1 MTVTDTAASIAE
13 TAANSAAVV
22 DVDNTGDDD
31 ITSLVWT
38 IASGNTD
45 GDSDGELPFAI
56 NSGTGAI
63 TVNDADDL
71 DFETTTSYDLTV
83 QVSDGASQTDTEVI
97 TITITDVAPTVTD
110 TSANL
115 AESAADSAAVVTVST
130 TGDDESLT
138 WSITNG
144 NTDGDGDGELPFA
157 IGASTGA
164 ITVNDADDL
173 DFETTT
179 SYDLT
184 VQATDGTTADTEVIT
199 ITITDVAPTVTDTSA
214 NLAESA
220 SANAAVV
227 TVSTTGDDESLTW
240 SITAGNTDG
249 DSDGQLPFAIGAS
262 TGAITV
268 NDADDLDFET
278 TTSYTL
284 TVRATDGTAADTE
297 DITITI
303 TDVNDNSPVYSS
315 SATTKS
321 IQEFDEGSGSAVDTV
336 SITDADASNMNSN
349 TCTLG
354 GNDANDFTCT
364 VTASQYVLAFSSS
377 PDYENPTDSDAD
389 NVYSVTV
396 TISDGD
402 NSGST
407 ISYSLTI
414 TDYNDETPTYSSS
427 DTTPDVVEGQT
438 AVETITITDADA
450 LDTNGCIL
458 GGADAD
464 DFSCTISAT
473 QLVLAFATAPDYDSP
488 SDADSNNIYAVTVT
502 VFDGTQNGAT
512 ISYQVSVTN
521 INDDVPQYSSS
532 DLTPSIN
539 EGTNT
544 VETVAITDP
553 DNDDVNS
560 CILGG
565 ADASDFYCLIS
576 SDQFVLAFS
585 SAPDYES
592 PSDADGNNVYL
603 VTVTISDSFNT
614 GATLSYQVS
623 VADINDNTPSYSSSD
638 TTPNVNEGTT
648 TVETVTINNV
658 DTGIDEN
665 ACTLA
670 GADAEDFT
678 CTASATQF
686 VLAFANAPDYEA
698 PSDAG
703 TNNVY
708 EVTVTISDGTNS
720 GSTISYTV
728 TVDDVAIAIPQS
740 QTGSVS
746 EAANADTTVMTVTT
760 SGDTAQ
766 SFSIASGN
774 DDGIFAISNA
784 GVISIASTTNL
795 DYETT
800 PSYTITITGVA
811 GSSTDTEAVT
821 ISIGDANDQTPS
833 YSAGNAA
840 PDVAEG
846 TTAVDTD
853 VAITDTDT
861 GDQNTCA
868 LGGADAASFT
878 CTVSSTAYSLAF
890 SSAADFEGAS
900 ADGNDVYTVTVTI
913 NDGAQNGPT
922 VTYTVTVTDVDD
934 EAPVFTSSAAISM
947 AENVQN
953 VVTLTVT
960 DADSSEAP
968 SYTLSGTDSDLFEVS
983 SGTLRFASSS
993 GQNYESMTCTANPCV
1008 VIVTATDTSGNVA
1021 TQTVS
1026 ITITDQDEFNVTA
1039 PTDSDSDSNTLSED
1053 VSNGASAEITA
1064 TASDADGTTNTVT
1077 YDITSQ
1083 TCSGAFAIGES
1094 TGIVTVADTGAIDY
1108 ETSDSCDLTVRATSA
1123 DSSTS
1128 STTFTVAITDVDD
1141 VAPVF
1146 TSSDSITLNEN
1157 VQNVVSLSVT
1167 DADTSAAPTY
1177 TLSGTDSALFE
1188 VNSGTLRFASS
1199 GGQNFESMT
1208 CASNP
1213 CAVTVT
1219 ATDAGGNAATQS
1231 VSVTIADVN
1240 EFDVSTPTDSDG
1252 DTNTLAE
1259 DVSNGASA
1267 EITASASDADGS
1279 TNTVSYAITAQSC
1292 SGAFEIDS
1300 SSGAITV
1307 ADTSAIDYDTAQ
1319 SCTITV
1325 TATSADSSTA
1335 EETFTVTL
1343 TDVNDQTPTYT
1354 SSDTTPEIE
1363 EGNTAVETVAIT
1375 DTDTGDSN
1383 TCALAGQDSSL
1394 FTCTV
1399 DATQYSLAFTTAPD
1413 FENPLDGG
1421 AGNTYVVYVT
1431 ISDGTNTGSMIQY
1444 TITVTDKS
1452 EFTISDTTDSNAA
1465 SNTVSEGASD
1475 NAEVGITATATDD
1488 DSGDSVTYTM
1498 QTTTTACDGWF
1509 DIGSSDGIV
1518 RVDGSSELD
1527 YETVTSCVISVTST
1541 SSDTSTSTEDFTIT
1555 LTDVNEHAV
1564 TSPTDTDTDDNTLA
1578 ENVANGASAE
1588 ITAAASDSD
1597 GTDNTVTFGIAS
1609 QTCTGA
1615 FTIAGSTGVVTVS
1628 DTSAIDYETATTCYI
1643 VVRATS
1649 ADGSTADTNF
1659 SVSITDIDEFD
1670 VTAPT
1675 DSNSDADSL
1684 SENATANALVGI
1696 TASAS
1701 DDDGSTNAVTYA
1713 ISSQSCTGAFAI
1725 DSGTGAISVADAS
1738 AIDYETAETCTV
1750 TVLATS
1756 QDQSTAST
1764 TFSVSITDED
1774 EADVSTPTDSDGDAN
1789 EIPENSADGASAHI
1803 TVLASDS
1810 DGTTNAVTYQ
1820 ITEQSCTGLLA
1831 VDATTGI
1838 VTVAD
1843 NSGLDAETTTSCTVT
1858 VEAASAD
1865 GSTAATTFTVTITDV
1880 DDTAPVF
1887 TSDSSILVNENVQDV
1902 VDLTVTD
1909 ADSTAAPTYTLS
1921 GTDSSLFEVSSGTLR
1936 FASASGQD
1944 FESITCT
1951 SNPCV
1956 VVVTA
1961 TDAGGNTADQTVVVS
1976 IVNVDDEAPT
1986 FTSSSAVSVDENS
1999 QIVHTVTTDDL
2010 DSNSASYIVFGGTDS
2025 ALFSIDGTT
2034 GALTFTEASGQDFE
2048 SITCNANPC
2057 EVVIRASDT
2066 AGNTADQTIS
2076 ISVTDVNEH
2085 DVSTPVDSDSDANE
2099 IAESAANGTEVQI
2112 TVSASDADGSNNGIA
2127 YDITSQS
2134 CAGAF
2139 AVDASSGI
2147 VTVADTTAVDFET
2160 ASTCT
2165 LTARATSDDG
2175 STESAT
2181 FTVTITDTNEIPVQ
2195 APTDSD
2201 GASNEVSEAASQ
2213 GDSVGIT
2220 AVATDGDTSDSV
2232 TYAIASQSCTGAF
2245 QISDDTTGVVTVA
2258 DPTALDYESSTTCT
2272 IGILATS
2279 TDGSTAES
2287 TFTVGI
2293 LDSDEF
2299 DVTKP
2304 VDANDE
2310 ANTVSEDATTGTK
2323 VGVVVSA
2330 VDADG
2335 TTNAVTYAIT
2345 AQSCTGAFS
2354 IDSGTGV
2361 VSVGDSTALD
2371 FDTSASCTLTVEATS
2386 ADGSADDETF
2396 TVSLTDVNDQAP
2408 VYTPTDASPTVT
2420 EGDTAVDNVQITDT
2434 DTGDTNTCSLSGQ
2447 DSSLFT
2453 CTVTESEYTLAFTNA
2468 PDFENPLDA
2477 GANNNYLVYV
2487 TISDGTNTGQTAQY
2501 SVDVADANESAVG
2514 ATTDV
2519 NSAANSVAENAAD
2532 GSEVGIT
2539 ALATDDDGSDGVT
2552 YSMTADTT
2560 DCDGWFNIGP
2570 TDGIVSVADSLAV
2583 DFETAATCTL
2593 TVTSLSDDGSTSTA
2607 SFDVQITDYDEFD
2620 VTQPVDDNDDDNEI
2634 PEDATAGTSANI
2646 TASSSDADG
2655 TTNAVTYS
2663 IVSQTCNG
2671 AFSIDSSSGDVS
2683 VASTSAID
2691 YEVATTC
2698 SIAIRATSA
2707 DGSTADSTF
2716 VVEITDVND
2725 VAPQYAA
2732 TDANPDVSEGTTSV
2746 DTLAITDEDSTGS
2759 YACTLT
2765 GDDSL
2770 LFTCV
2775 VTGSSATLAFQV
2787 GPDYE
2792 YPSDDDGDNVYHVSL
2807 SISDGTADGGQVDY
2821 AVTVTDDPPE
2831 GVLSISGD
2839 AYDGATLT
2847 ADTSQIL
2854 DSDGSAGTFQWN
2866 RDGAIIAGETGSSY
2880 TIGDCCE
2887 VLGSVYSVTITY
2899 TDLLGTIETLTS
2911 ANTAPVTL
2919 NPAGD
2924 LDDDGILNSEDND
2937 IDGDGANNSV
2947 DQMPYDASESV
2958 DTDGD
2963 GIGDN
2968 ADTDDDNDGIE
2979 DSIDLFP
2986 LDATETTDAD
2996 GDGIGDNAD
3005 TDDDNDGLSDADEP
3019 EGCQF
3024 NADCDAD
3031 GILDSADA
3039 FPVDATENTD
3049 TDGDGTGDNADT
3061 DDDNDGTLDADDAFP
3076 MDPAADTDTDG
3087 DGQPD
3092 DLSGASTTGL
3102 VRDTDD
3108 DGDGIP
3114 DLVDA
3119 FPLDVNESVDTD
3131 NDGVG
3136 NNADNDDDND
3146 GVEDA
3151 EDAFPNNAGE
3161 TRDSDGDGT
3170 GDNADTDD
3178 DNDGVS
3184 DVADAF
3190 PLDANETAD
3199 SDNDGTGDN
3208 ADTDDDN
3215 DGVSDDDDPF
3225 PNNAGESRDAD
3236 GDGIG
3241 DNADNDDD
3249 NDGVIDVNDEFPED
3263 PSESKDTDGDGTGD
3277 NADTDD
3283 DNDGA
3288 LDEDDA
3294 FPLDPTESVDT
3305 DGDGIGDNAD
3315 TDADGDG
3322 VADDSEGLLEDLES
3336 QENFILL
3343 LAAGLLIVALIA
3355 ILAIITLLKV
3365 LQRLDQDGD
3374 GDFDMDDVKILG
3386 RRLMGSD
3393 KIDETMRKK

>member
-1 MTVTDTAASIAE
+1 M
-13 TAANSAAVV
+13 
-22 DVDNTGDDD
+22 
-31 ITSLVWT
+31 
-38 IASGNTD
+38 
-45 GDSDGELPFAI
+45 
-56 NSGTGAI
+56 
-63 TVNDADDL
+63 
-71 DFETTTSYDLTV
+71 
-83 QVSDGASQTDTEVI
+83 
-97 TITITDVAPTVTD
+97 
-110 TSANL
+110 
-115 AESAADSAAVVTVST
+115 
-130 TGDDESLT
+130 
-138 WSITNG
+138 
-144 NTDGDGDGELPFA
+144 
-157 IGASTGA
+157 
-164 ITVNDADDL
+164 
-173 DFETTT
+173 
-179 SYDLT
+179 
-184 VQATDGTTADTEVIT
+184 
-199 ITITDVAPTVTDTSA
+199 
-214 NLAESA
+214 
-220 SANAAVV
+220 
-227 TVSTTGDDESLTW
+227 
-240 SITAGNTDG
+240 
-249 DSDGQLPFAIGAS
+249 
-262 TGAITV
+262 
-268 NDADDLDFET
+268 
-278 TTSYTL
+278 
-284 TVRATDGTAADTE
+284 
-297 DITITI
+297 
-303 TDVNDNSPVYSS
+303 
-315 SATTKS
+315 
-321 IQEFDEGSGSAVDTV
+321 
-336 SITDADASNMNSN
+336 
-349 TCTLG
+349 
-354 GNDANDFTCT
+354 
-364 VTASQYVLAFSSS
+364 
-377 PDYENPTDSDAD
+377 
-389 NVYSVTV
+389 
-396 TISDGD
+396 
-402 NSGST
+402 
-407 ISYSLTI
+407 
-414 TDYNDETPTYSSS
+414 
-427 DTTPDVVEGQT
+427 
-438 AVETITITDADA
+438 
-450 LDTNGCIL
+450 
-458 GGADAD
+458 
-464 DFSCTISAT
+464 
-473 QLVLAFATAPDYDSP
+473 
-488 SDADSNNIYAVTVT
+488 
-502 VFDGTQNGAT
+502 
-512 ISYQVSVTN
+512 
-521 INDDVPQYSSS
+521 
-532 DLTPSIN
+532 
-539 EGTNT
+539 
-544 VETVAITDP
+544 
-553 DNDDVNS
+553 
-560 CILGG
+560 
-565 ADASDFYCLIS
+565 
-576 SDQFVLAFS
+576 
-585 SAPDYES
+585 
-592 PSDADGNNVYL
+592 
-603 VTVTISDSFNT
+603 
-614 GATLSYQVS
+614 
-623 VADINDNTPSYSSSD
+623 
-638 TTPNVNEGTT
+638 
-648 TVETVTINNV
+648 
-658 DTGIDEN
+658 
-665 ACTLA
+665 
-670 GADAEDFT
+670 
-678 CTASATQF
+678 
-686 VLAFANAPDYEA
+686 
-698 PSDAG
+698 
-703 TNNVY
+703 
-708 EVTVTISDGTNS
+708 
-720 GSTISYTV
+720 
-728 TVDDVAIAIPQS
+728 
-740 QTGSVS
+740 
-746 EAANADTTVMTVTT
+746 
-760 SGDTAQ
+760 
-766 SFSIASGN
+766 
-774 DDGIFAISNA
+774 
-784 GVISIASTTNL
+784 
-795 DYETT
+795 
-800 PSYTITITGVA
+800 
-811 GSSTDTEAVT
+811 
-821 ISIGDANDQTPS
+821 
-833 YSAGNAA
+833 
-840 PDVAEG
+840 
-846 TTAVDTD
+846 
-853 VAITDTDT
+853 
-861 GDQNTCA
+861 
-868 LGGADAASFT
+868 
-878 CTVSSTAYSLAF
+878 
-890 SSAADFEGAS
+890 
-900 ADGNDVYTVTVTI
+900 
-913 NDGAQNGPT
+913 
-922 VTYTVTVTDVDD
+922 
-934 EAPVFTSSAAISM
+934 
-947 AENVQN
+947 
-953 VVTLTVT
+953 
-960 DADSSEAP
+960 
-968 SYTLSGTDSDLFEVS
+968 
-983 SGTLRFASSS
+983 
-993 GQNYESMTCTANPCV
+993 
-1008 VIVTATDTSGNVA
+1008 
-1021 TQTVS
+1021 
-1026 ITITDQDEFNVTA
+1026 
-1039 PTDSDSDSNTLSED
+1039 
-1053 VSNGASAEITA
+1053 
-1064 TASDADGTTNTVT
+1064 
-1077 YDITSQ
+1077 
-1083 TCSGAFAIGES
+1083 
-1094 TGIVTVADTGAIDY
+1094 
-1108 ETSDSCDLTVRATSA
+1108 
-1123 DSSTS
+1123 
-1128 STTFTVAITDVDD
+1128 
-1141 VAPVF
+1141 APVF

-1213 CAVTVT
+1213 CTVTVT

-1498 QTTTTACDGWF
+1498 QTTTTGCDGWF

-1555 LTDVNEHAV
+1555 LMDVNEHAV

-1659 SVSITDIDEFD
+1659 SVSISDIDEFD

-1820 ITEQSCTGLLA
+1820 VTEQSCTGLLA

-1843 NSGLDAETTTSCTVT
+1843 NSGLDAEATTSCTVT

-1921 GTDSSLFEVSSGTLR
+1921 GTDSTLFQVSSDTLR

-1944 FESITCT
+1944 FESITCAT
-1951 SNPCV
+1951 NPCV
-1956 VVVTA
+1956 VIVTA

-1986 FTSSSAVSVDENS
+1986 FTSSSTVSVDENS
-1999 QIVHTVTTDDL
+1999 QIAHTVTTDDL

-2034 GALTFTEASGQDFE
+2034 GALTFSDASGQDFE
-2048 SITCNANPC
+2048 SIACSANPC

-2076 ISVTDVNEH
+2076 VSVTDVNEH

-2099 IAESAANGTEVQI
+2099 IAESVANGTEAQI

-2139 AVDASSGI
+2139 AVDASTGV

-2175 STESAT
+2175 STASAT

-2201 GASNEVSEAASQ
+2201 DASNEVSEAASQ

-2220 AVATDGDTSDSV
+2220 AAATDGDTSDSV
-2232 TYAIASQSCTGAF
+2232 TYTIASQSCAGAF

-2258 DPTALDYESSTTCT
+2258 DPTALDYESSTSCT
-2272 IGILATS
+2272 IAILATS

-2304 VDANDE
+2304 VDANDD
-2310 ANTVSEDATTGTK
+2310 ANTVSEDATTGAK

-2345 AQSCTGAFS
+2345 AQSCAGAFS

-2361 VSVGDSTALD
+2361 VSVDDSTALD

-2408 VYTPTDASPTVT
+2408 VYTPTDASPSVT

-2453 CTVTESEYTLAFTNA
+2453 CTVTESEYTLSFTNA

-2477 GANNNYLVYV
+2477 GANNNYQVYV

-2501 SVDVADANESAVG
+2501 SVDVADANESPVG

-2519 NSAANSVAENAAD
+2519 NFAANSVIENAAD

-2560 DCDGWFNIGP
+2560 DCDGWFDIGS
-2570 TDGIVSVADSLAV
+2570 TDGIVSVADSLSV

-2593 TVTSLSDDGSTSTA
+2593 TVTSLSDDGSTSSA

-2620 VTQPVDDNDDDNEI
+2620 VTQPVDDNGDDNEI
-2634 PEDATAGTSANI
+2634 PEDATAGTTANI

-2671 AFSIDSSSGDVS
+2671 AFSIDPSSGDVS

-2698 SIAIRATSA
+2698 SIIIRASSA

-2716 VVEITDVND
+2716 AVEITDVND

-2765 GDDSL
+2765 GDDSS

-2775 VTGSSATLAFQV
+2775 VTGSTATLAFQV

-2792 YPSDDDGDNVYHVSL
+2792 HPSDDDADNVYHVSL
-2807 SISDGTADGGQVDY
+2807 SISDGTADGGQVNY

-2839 AYDGATLT
+2839 AYDGAILT

-2854 DSDGSAGTFQWN
+2854 DSDGSAGTFQWH
-2866 RDGAIIAGETGSSY
+2866 RDGAIIAGETSISY

-2924 LDDDGILNSEDND
+2924 LDDDGVLNADDED
-2937 IDGDGANNSV
+2937 IDGDGANNTV

-2979 DSIDLFP
+2979 DSNDLFP

-3024 NADCDAD
+3024 NADCDED

-3039 FPVDATENTD
+3039 FPIDATENTD

-3076 MDPAADTDTDG
+3076 VDPAADTDTDG

-3131 NDGVG
+3131 NDGIG

-3190 PLDANETAD
+3190 PLDANETTD

-3215 DGVSDDDDPF
+3215 DGVSDNDDPF

-3288 LDEDDA
+3288 LDDDDA